1 MAPCGT
7 DRLPIM
13 PPSTGM
19 KISAM
24 NSDAVSTQIT
34 VIGRYFMN
42 WPTMPGQT
50 RSGMKTIS
58 VVMVDEMIGQA
69 MRCAPMR

>member
-1 MAPCGT
+1 
-7 DRLPIM
+7 
-13 PPSTGM
+13 M
-19 KISAM
+19 KSE
-24 NSDAVSTQIT
+24 AVSTQIT

-58 VVMVDEMIGQA
+58 VVMVEEMIGQA
-69 MRCAPMR
+69 ILCAPRR